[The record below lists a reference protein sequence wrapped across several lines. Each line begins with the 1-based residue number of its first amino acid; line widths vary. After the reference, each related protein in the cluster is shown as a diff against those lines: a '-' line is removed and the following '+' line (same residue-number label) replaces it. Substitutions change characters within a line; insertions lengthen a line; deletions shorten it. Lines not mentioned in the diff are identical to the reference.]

1 MHNWID
7 TIRTVEDFPKPGI
20 MFKDITPLL
29 QNPEAYQTVVNA
41 FIEIAQ
47 ASGATVIAGIE
58 SRGFFFACPLAL
70 SLGLPFVPIR
80 KAGKLPWDTVSA
92 EYDLE
97 YGSAVIEMHTD
108 AVAEG
113 DRVLVVD
120 DVLATG
126 GTAEAA
132 GRLVSSLGAT
142 VAGYAFLKNLTF
154 LGGTERLKD
163 APVYSLVDVTE

>member
-20 MFKDITPLL
+20 MFRDITPLL
-29 QNPEAYQTVVNA
+29 QNPEAYQAVLSA
-41 FIEIAQ
+41 FREIAQ

-70 SLGLPFVPIR
+70 SLSLPFVPIR
-80 KAGKLPWDTVSA
+80 KAGKLPWQTVSA

-97 YGSAVIEMHTD
+97 YGSAIIEMHTD
-108 AVAEG
+108 AVLPG
-113 DRVLVVD
+113 DRVLIVD

-126 GTAEAA
+126 GTAAAA

-154 LGGTERLKD
+154 LGGTGRLQD
-163 APVYSLVDVTE
+163 APVYSLVEVNE

>member
-29 QNPEAYQTVVNA
+29 QNPEAYQAIVNS
-41 FIEIAQ
+41 FIEIAN

-108 AVAEG
+108 AVSEG
-113 DRVLVVD
+113 DRVLIVD

-142 VAGYAFLKNLTF
+142 VAGYAFLKILTF

>member
-1 MHNWID
+1 MQNWID

-29 QNPEAYQTVVNA
+29 QNPDAYQAVLNA

-80 KAGKLPWDTVSA
+80 KAGKLPWETVSA

-108 AVAEG
+108 AVSPA

-132 GRLVSSLGAT
+132 GRLVLSLGAT

-154 LGGTERLKD
+154 LGGAERLND

>member
-20 MFKDITPLL
+20 MFRDITPLL
-29 QNPEAYQTVVNA
+29 QNPEAYQAVLSA
-41 FIEIAQ
+41 FREIAQ

-70 SLGLPFVPIR
+70 SLSLPFVPIR
-80 KAGKLPWDTVSA
+80 KAGKLPWQTVSA

-97 YGSAVIEMHTD
+97 YGSAIIEMHTD
-108 AVAEG
+108 AVLPG
-113 DRVLVVD
+113 DRVLIVD

-126 GTAEAA
+126 GTAAAA

-154 LGGTERLKD
+154 LGGTERLQD
-163 APVYSLVDVTE
+163 APVYSLVEVSE

>member
-29 QNPEAYQTVVNA
+29 QSPEAYQTVVNA

-108 AVAEG
+108 AVSEG
-113 DRVLVVD
+113 DRVLIVD

>member
-20 MFKDITPLL
+20 MFRDITPLL
-29 QNPEAYQTVVNA
+29 QNPEAYQAVLSA
-41 FIEIAQ
+41 FREIAQ

-70 SLGLPFVPIR
+70 SLSLPFVPIR
-80 KAGKLPWDTVSA
+80 KAGKLPWQTVSA

-97 YGSAVIEMHTD
+97 YGSAIIEMHTD
-108 AVAEG
+108 AVLPG
-113 DRVLVVD
+113 DRVLIVD

-126 GTAEAA
+126 GTAAAA
-132 GRLVSSLGAT
+132 GGLVTSLGAT

-154 LGGTERLKD
+154 LGGTERLQD
-163 APVYSLVDVTE
+163 APVYSLVEVNE

>member
-7 TIRTVEDFPKPGI
+7 SIRTVEDFPKPGI

-29 QNPEAYQTVVNA
+29 QNPDAYQAVLNA

-80 KAGKLPWDTVSA
+80 KAGKLPWETVSA

-108 AVAEG
+108 AVSPG

-142 VAGYAFLKNLTF
+142 VAGYAFLKSLTF
-154 LGGTERLKD
+154 LGGAERLND

>member
-20 MFKDITPLL
+20 MFRDITPLL
-29 QNPEAYQTVVNA
+29 QNPEAYQAVLSA
-41 FIEIAQ
+41 FREIAQ

-70 SLGLPFVPIR
+70 SLSLPFVPIR
-80 KAGKLPWDTVSA
+80 KAGKLPWQTVSA

-97 YGSAVIEMHTD
+97 YGSAIIEMHTD
-108 AVAEG
+108 AVLPG
-113 DRVLVVD
+113 DRVLIVD

-126 GTAEAA
+126 GTAAAA
-132 GRLVSSLGAT
+132 GRLVSSLRAT

-154 LGGTERLKD
+154 LGGTGRLQD
-163 APVYSLVDVTE
+163 APVYSLVEVNE

>member
-1 MHNWID
+1 MKQWID

-20 MFKDITPLL
+20 SFKDITPLL
-29 QNPEAYQTVVNA
+29 QNPDAYQAVMSA
-41 FIEIAQ
+41 FVEIAVN
-47 ASGATVIAGIE
+47 SGATVIAGIE

-70 SLGLPFVPIR
+70 TLGLPFVPIR
-80 KAGKLPWDTVSA
+80 KAGKLPWRTVSA

-97 YGSAVIEMHTD
+97 YGNAVIEMHVD
-108 AVAEG
+108 AVSPG
-113 DRVLVVD
+113 DRVLIVD

-154 LGGTERLKD
+154 LGGAERLND
-163 APVYSLVDVTE
+163 ALVYSLVDVSE

>member
-108 AVAEG
+108 AVSEG
-113 DRVLVVD
+113 DRVLIVD

-126 GTAEAA
+126 GTADAA

-154 LGGTERLKD
+154 LGGTERLND

>member
-29 QNPEAYQTVVNA
+29 QNPEAYQTVLSA
-41 FIEIAQ
+41 FIEIAK

-108 AVAEG
+108 AVSKG
-113 DRVLVVD
+113 DRVLIVD

-132 GRLVSSLGAT
+132 GRLVASLGAT

-154 LGGTERLKD
+154 LGGMERLTD
-163 APVYSLVDVTE
+163 AQVYSLVDVTE

>member
-29 QNPEAYQTVVNA
+29 QNPAAYQTVVNA

-97 YGSAVIEMHTD
+97 YGSAVLEMHTD
-108 AVAEG
+108 AVSEG
-113 DRVLVVD
+113 DRVLIVD

-142 VAGYAFLKNLTF
+142 VAGYAFLKKLTF

>member
-70 SLGLPFVPIR
+70 SLGLPFVPIP
-80 KAGKLPWDTVSA
+80 KAGKLPWETVSA

-108 AVAEG
+108 AVSPG

-154 LGGTERLKD
+154 LGGAERLID

>member
-20 MFKDITPLL
+20 MFRDITPLL
-29 QNPEAYQTVVNA
+29 QNPEAYQAVLSA
-41 FIEIAQ
+41 FREIAQ

-70 SLGLPFVPIR
+70 SLSLPFVPIR
-80 KAGKLPWDTVSA
+80 KAGKLPWQTVSA

-97 YGSAVIEMHTD
+97 YGSAIIEMHTD
-108 AVAEG
+108 AVLPG
-113 DRVLVVD
+113 DRVLIVD

-126 GTAEAA
+126 GTAAAA

-154 LGGTERLKD
+154 LGGTERLQD
-163 APVYSLVDVTE
+163 APVYSLVEVNE

>member
-1 MHNWID
+1 MNNWVD

-29 QNPEAYQTVVNA
+29 QNPVAYRTVLDA
-41 FIEIAQ
+41 FTVIAEE
-47 ASGATVIAGIE
+47 SGANVIAGIE

-70 SLGLPFVPIR
+70 LLGVPFVPIR

-108 AVAEG
+108 AVSSG
-113 DRVLVVD
+113 DRVLIVD

-132 GRLVSSLGAT
+132 GRLVTSLGAT

-154 LGGTERLKD
+154 LGGTERLHD